1 MTGAKNLEFVNGHTY
16 DVTSEKGEASKF
28 TAITLNNAIQK
39 ALGDNKAKF
48 TLAVMHSVIATQL
61 ENMNLLEYMKY
72 TDSDGIERALPLAT
86 VNGKLVLVDDSM
98 PTEAVAATETEPAY
112 TKYTTYVLGDGA
124 IEYTDCGVKVPYE
137 TNRDPAKNG
146 GEDTLY
152 GRQRKIFAP
161 KGISFTDSSILSPT
175 DTQLETGSKWSLAN
189 SNEGGSAEYFPH
201 KAIPIARVI
210 TRG

>member
-16 DVTSEKGEASKF
+16 DVTGEAGEVSKF

-48 TLAVMHSVIATQL
+48 TLAIMHSVIATQL

-98 PTEAVAATETEPAY
+98 PTEQVAAVGEVPAY

-124 IEYTDCGVKVPYE
+124 IEYTDWV
-137 TNRDPAKNG
+137 
-146 GEDTLY
+146 
-152 GRQRKIFAP
+152 
-161 KGISFTDSSILSPT
+161 
-175 DTQLETGSKWSLAN
+175 
-189 SNEGGSAEYFPH
+189 
-201 KAIPIARVI
+201 
-210 TRG
+210 